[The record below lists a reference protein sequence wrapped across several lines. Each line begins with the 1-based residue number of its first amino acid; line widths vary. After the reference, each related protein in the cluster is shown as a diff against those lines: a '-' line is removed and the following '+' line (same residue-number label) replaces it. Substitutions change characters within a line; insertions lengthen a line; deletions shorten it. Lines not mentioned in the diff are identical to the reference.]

1 MCRFDDRS
9 DRLWGSRPIPCSLD
23 RGYEVRAMV
32 QDVVAAAK
40 LAAQPCGGAAFSSAD
55 AGHAFQLQRPRAGAL
70 GTGTPAT
77 S

>member
-9 DRLWGSRPIPCSLD
+9 DRPWGSRPIPCLLD
-23 RGYEVRAMV
+23 RGYEVRATV

-40 LAAQPCGGAAFSSAD
+40 LAARPCGGAASSSAD
-55 AGHAFQLQRPRAGAL
+55 AGQAFQLRRPRAGAL
-70 GTGTPAT
+70 GIGTPAI